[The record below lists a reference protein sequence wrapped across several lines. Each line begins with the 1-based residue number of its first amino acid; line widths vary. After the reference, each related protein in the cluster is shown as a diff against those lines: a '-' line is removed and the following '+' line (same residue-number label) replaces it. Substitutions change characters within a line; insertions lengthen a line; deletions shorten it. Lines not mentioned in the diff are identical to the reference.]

1 MFECKLCGLLSLGG
15 DACPACGSQIR
26 IDLSLDDQDNSP
38 LPNEIPG
45 LDEAAES
52 WYQLDGNEQI
62 RPNVDQDNNTEQ
74 SKSNND
80 SGSLPFGLSGG
91 SNINIPNLPF
101 GIGSNAQGI
110 PFDDAGNEKLPSVIS
125 ETEKSEHQIT
135 ESPIIS
141 PADVIDEPPVNIVPE
156 IIIPQ
161 TNTNPLFESTVE
173 PQIITETIIS
183 SQEEI
188 IEPPQI
194 SEADADSE
202 MWTIDAASPDMEAI
216 YSAEEQVVEYVHESD
231 EPIIYAVESHTQFNP
246 EQQFQSPLESSSL
259 DDRTQLILKLH
270 PAKALGIDLSQHPEL
285 EELLAEAFY
294 SIASEDWAN
303 AAKLFQ
309 NLITSKPGDTNLFNN
324 YGLSLL
330 QRALEMNKSQN
341 LEIVSQAETQ
351 FRSSIL
357 ALREAA
363 KSQPDNSTILL
374 NLSHALLASGRTD
387 KALQIIKVH
396 NSTNNS
402 AEGKN
407 LEAAA
412 LAALGQGDS
421 SKQILIS
428 VLNEQK
434 QSLKPHLI
442 DQIITSNLEKFM

>member
-62 RPNVDQDNNTEQ
+62 RTNVGQDNNTEQ

-125 ETEKSEHQIT
+125 EPEKSEPQIT
-135 ESPIIS
+135 ASPIIS
-141 PADVIDEPPVNIVPE
+141 SADVEDEPPVNTVPE

-173 PQIITETIIS
+173 PQIVAETDIS
-183 SQEEI
+183 SHEGI

-202 MWTIDAASPDMEAI
+202 MWTINAASPDMEAI
-216 YSAEEQVVEYVHESD
+216 YSAEEQVIEYVHESD

-246 EQQFQSPLESSSL
+246 EQQFHSPLESSSL

-309 NLITSKPGDTNLFNN
+309 NLITSKPGVP
-324 YGLSLL
+324 LSFKLY
-330 QRALEMNKSQN
+330 K
-341 LEIVSQAETQ
+341 
-351 FRSSIL
+351 
-357 ALREAA
+357 
-363 KSQPDNSTILL
+363 
-374 NLSHALLASGRTD
+374 
-387 KALQIIKVH
+387 
-396 NSTNNS
+396 
-402 AEGKN
+402 
-407 LEAAA
+407 
-412 LAALGQGDS
+412 
-421 SKQILIS
+421 
-428 VLNEQK
+428 
-434 QSLKPHLI
+434 
-442 DQIITSNLEKFM
+442 

>member
-26 IDLSLDDQDNSP
+26 IDLSLDDQDDSP

-45 LDEAAES
+45 LDEATES

-62 RPNVDQDNNTEQ
+62 RTTMSQDTQTEK
-74 SKSNND
+74 SKSNTD
-80 SGSLPFGLSGG
+80 SGGLPFGLSGG
-91 SNINIPNLPF
+91 SNTNSPNLPF

-110 PFDDAGNEKLPSVIS
+110 PFDDAGVEKLPSVII
-125 ETEKSEHQIT
+125 EPEKNESPIT

-141 PADVIDEPPVNIVPE
+141 PTNMKNESLENITPE
-156 IIIPQ
+156 IINPQ

-173 PQIITETIIS
+173 PQVVAETIIPP
-183 SQEEI
+183 QEEI
-188 IEPPQI
+188 FEPPQI
-194 SEADADSE
+194 SEAIAGSE
-202 MWTIDAASPDMEAI
+202 MWTINAATPDMEEI
-216 YSAEEQVVEYVHESD
+216 YSVDEQVVEYVHESE
-231 EPIIYAVESHTQFNP
+231 EPIIYAVDSQTHFNP
-246 EQQFQSPLESSSL
+246 EQQFHTPLESSSL

-294 SIASEDWAN
+294 SIASEDWAS
-303 AAKLFQ
+303 ASKLFQ

-351 FRSSIL
+351 FRSAIL

-363 KSQPDNSTILL
+363 KSQPDNPTILL

-402 AEGKN
+402 TEGRN

-412 LAALGQGDS
+412 LAALGQGES

-434 QSLKPHLI
+434 QSSKPHLI